1 MNVSALSCFQT
12 LPVHIVSDIL
22 DYARLSSDSA
32 FDLLCAGSSISESC
46 RLWRQV
52 AVKESLRT
60 QTLEVI
66 TKAHPESAAILDSS
80 APYHASRAE
89 PPRSLART
97 LRVRFKDMTS
107 ILDGSFLSAVASHRE
122 GCGDVCYA
130 NARRLVVEI
139 ANAGFISGCNVPCSD
154 SLAMAMAADAAR
166 AIRML
171 IPAASALSVSVSVSA
186 SASGSASVSVSK
198 ACSESY
204 GTWSVEPSIGTLLSE
219 LAANISVVRIDYD
232 SSLQFVGPA
241 MAFTKGLTHLSMAFP
256 VSAGL
261 LSQIVQR
268 NAETLQHLHIQSL
281 HPELARALV
290 SDSCGQPLVYPN
302 LEHLR
307 FSQHAIFGSVALPEA
322 VSSCGAPFPRLESLV
337 VENSYMFTNDLVF
350 RAAYGHLRRL
360 CLPLTPRVIKIVSQ
374 SPGFRSKAKTEIRH
388 LLLETSIFNH
398 DLAADYTVQATRL
411 ALDIISASSSTIQTL
426 YLLNDFDK
434 HMVMQAIRSEKTM
447 TTTAAF
453 RNLTKLCCRS
463 LALDLADVT
472 SMLRNIP
479 RLRNLDCSLA
489 ADSLDPHNAESV
501 ERMVTYYASP
511 EEMFPLNK
519 WVSSWHVVGRGNA
532 KMANIAYAV
541 LLVALSCPRLS
552 TVTHSPLFKQ
562 EFYEQMRELLQETSL
577 FGGYKHRLWHLVS
590 HQR

>member
-60 QTLEVI
+60 QTLEVV
-66 TKAHPESAAILDSS
+66 TKAHPENAVILDSS
-80 APYHASRAE
+80 ARYHANCAE
-89 PPRSLART
+89 LPHSLART

-107 ILDGSFLSAVASHRE
+107 ILDGSFLSAIASHQE
-122 GCGDVCYA
+122 GYGDVCYA

-139 ANAGFISGCNVPCSD
+139 ANAGFISGCSVPCSE
-154 SLAMAMAADAAR
+154 SLVMAMAADAAR

-171 IPAASALSVSVSVSA
+171 IPAASALSVSVS
-186 SASGSASVSVSK
+186 K
-198 ACSESY
+198 ECNKSY
-204 GTWSVEPSIGTLLSE
+204 GIWSVESSIGTLLSE
-219 LAANISVVRIDYD
+219 LAANISVLRIDYD

-241 MAFTKGLTHLSMAFP
+241 MTFTKGLTHLSMTFP
-256 VSAGL
+256 VSAEL

-268 NAETLQHLHIQSL
+268 NAETLQHLHIQNL
-281 HPELARALV
+281 HPELAHALV
-290 SDSCGQPLVYPN
+290 SDSCGQPLVYPS

-337 VENSYMFTNDLVF
+337 VENSYMFTNDLIF
-350 RAAYGHLRRL
+350 RATYGHLRRL

-388 LLLETSIFNH
+388 LMLDTSIFNH

-434 HMVMQAIRSEKTM
+434 HMVMHAIRSEKM
-447 TTTAAF
+447 IATTTTTTTTGF
-453 RNLTKLCCRS
+453 PNLTKLCCRS

-472 SMLRNIP
+472 SMLLNIP
-479 RLRNLDCSLA
+479 RLRNLQCSLA
-489 ADSLDPHNAESV
+489 ADSLDPHNAESI
-501 ERMVTYYASP
+501 ERMVTYYSSP

-519 WVSSWHVVGRGNA
+519 WFSSWHVVGRGNA
-532 KMANIAYAV
+532 KMANIACAA

-552 TVTHSPLFKQ
+552 TVMHSPLFKQ
-562 EFYEQMRELLQETSL
+562 EFHDQMRELLQENSL

>member
-66 TKAHPESAAILDSS
+66 TKARSENAVILDSS
-80 APYHASRAE
+80 APYHANCAE
-89 PPRSLART
+89 PPHSLART
-97 LRVRFKDMTS
+97 LRVRFRDMTS
-107 ILDGSFLSAVASHRE
+107 ILDGSFLSAIASHQE
-122 GCGDVCYA
+122 GYGDVCYA
-130 NARRLVVEI
+130 NARGLVVEI
-139 ANAGFISGCNVPCSD
+139 AHAGFISGCNVPCSD
-154 SLAMAMAADAAR
+154 SLVMAMAADAAR

-171 IPAASALSVSVSVSA
+171 IPAASALS
-186 SASGSASVSVSK
+186 ASVSK
-198 ACSESY
+198 ECSASY
-204 GTWSVEPSIGTLLSE
+204 GTWSVETSIGALLSE

-241 MAFTKGLTHLSMAFP
+241 MAFTKGLTHLSMTFP
-256 VSAGL
+256 VSAEL

-268 NAETLQHLHIQSL
+268 NAETLQHLHIQNL

-447 TTTAAF
+447 TATAGF
-453 RNLTKLCCRS
+453 HSLTKLCCRS

-472 SMLRNIP
+472 SMLLNTP
-479 RLRNLDCSLA
+479 RLRNLECSLA
-489 ADSLDPHNAESV
+489 ADSLDPHNAESI
-501 ERMVTYYASP
+501 ERMVTYYSSP
-511 EEMFPLNK
+511 EEVFPLNK
-519 WVSSWHVVGRGNA
+519 WFSSWHVVGCGNA
-532 KMANIAYAV
+532 KMANIACAA

-562 EFYEQMRELLQETSL
+562 EFNDQMRELLQENGL
-577 FGGYKHRLWHLVS
+577 FGRYKHQLWHLVS
-590 HQR
+590 HQRQKFSNILF